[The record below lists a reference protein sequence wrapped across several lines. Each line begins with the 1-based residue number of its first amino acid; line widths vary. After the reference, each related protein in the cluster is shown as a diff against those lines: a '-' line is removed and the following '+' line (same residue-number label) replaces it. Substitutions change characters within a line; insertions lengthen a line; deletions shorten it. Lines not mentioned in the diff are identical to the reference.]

1 MTENTNIAT
10 RLMKVKMDYFWKY
23 RDTAELVIIG
33 SSRSFAGMDPTYIES
48 MFAINMAYSAQDME
62 STTFFVKNYIL
73 PLMPKLKVVALTLDY
88 DRWYVKDENFKV
100 WFANIPGYE
109 YDKNHGY
116 WQDGLI
122 GDMYEASQAALNPT
136 EDEYEQFGYHRG
148 LYYDPAKG
156 WGAPNPE
163 VANDSNWFE
172 IDRSGFDFNMQKLT
186 EILELARNHDVYVVG
201 VVYPQTPNFLS
212 TNSWGR
218 YGPTR
223 KAAKIMEDAVLELT
237 EKYPNF
243 AVLDEY
249 HDGYHDFVP
258 EDFANEDHLG
268 LQGAQVMATRL
279 DSLLKKTLK

>member
-1 MTENTNIAT
+1 MLLI
-10 RLMKVKMDYFWKY
+10 LK
-23 RDTAELVIIG
+23 L
-33 SSRSFAGMDPTYIES
+33 PT
-48 MFAINMAYSAQDME
+48 
-62 STTFFVKNYIL
+62 
-73 PLMPKLKVVALTLDY
+73 
-88 DRWYVKDENFKV
+88 
-100 WFANIPGYE
+100 IP
-109 YDKNHGY
+109 
-116 WQDGLI
+116 
-122 GDMYEASQAALNPT
+122 T
-136 EDEYEQFGYHRG
+136 
-148 LYYDPAKG
+148 
-156 WGAPNPE
+156 
-163 VANDSNWFE
+163 
-172 IDRSGFDFNMQKLT
+172 GFDFNMQKLT